1 MSLGF
6 IIFWSLARRIAV
18 NFIFVAIPA
27 KWRKIDMRS
36 IRVLIFSILTFL
48 LYPALAFCSSGEGI
62 DPVIPVLFAL
72 IIVIIAAKFGG
83 HLASTLKQPEVLGE
97 LVVGLVL
104 GNLALV
110 GIHYFDFLKDDKVI
124 EVLSELGVIL
134 LLFEVGLETKIQEM
148 SKVGVS
154 AFCVALLGVI
164 APFILGY
171 YVAAYFVPDESFLAH
186 VFAGATLTA
195 TSVGITVRVLKDLKV
210 LDRAESKIVLGAAVI
225 DDVMGLVVLAVVA
238 GLIQAHNSGTS
249 LDAMAVVKIFAL
261 AVGFLVVAVLLGR
274 FLVPFIFGI
283 ARRINAHGALLATSL
298 LLCFCFSYAAY
309 LVGLAPI
316 VGAFAAGL
324 IIDEDH
330 YQELLGRT
338 RYSSIN
344 DLVNPITALLVP
356 IFFISMG
363 ARVDVMV
370 FADASILG
378 FAFWLTVAA
387 ILGKQ
392 VCGLGVL
399 NKGVDRLSVG
409 LGMIP
414 RGEVG
419 LIFIGIGSKLL
430 IDGVQVVDKATF
442 GSVVIMVVITTMITP
457 SLLKWRFGALQKRGI

>member
-1 MSLGF
+1 MRAYRVLF
-6 IIFWSLARRIAV
+6 FSLA
-18 NFIFVAIPA
+18 
-27 KWRKIDMRS
+27 
-36 IRVLIFSILTFL
+36 TL
-48 LYPALAFCSSGEGI
+48 LLWSTPGFCSDGGSN

-72 IIVIIAAKFGG
+72 IIVIIAAKLGG

-97 LVVGLVL
+97 LVVGLIL
-104 GNLALV
+104 GNVALV
-110 GIHYFDFLKDDKVI
+110 GIDYFAFLKENKVI

-134 LLFEVGLETKIQEM
+134 LLFEVGLETKIDEM
-148 SKVGVS
+148 TKVGIS
-154 AFCVALLGVI
+154 SFFVALLGVI
-164 APFILGY
+164 APFALGY
-171 YVAAYFVPDESFLAH
+171 FVAAYFVPDESFLAH

-210 LDRAESKIVLGAAVI
+210 LNRSESKIVLGAAVI

-249 LDAMAVVKIFAL
+249 LNALAVVKIFGL
-261 AVGFLVVAVLLGR
+261 AVGFLVIAIILGR
-274 FLVPFIFGI
+274 LFVPFLFRI
-283 ARRINAHGALLATSL
+283 ARKLQAHGALLATSL

-324 IIDEDH
+324 IVDEDH

-338 RYSSIN
+338 KYSSIN
-344 DLVNPITALLVP
+344 DLVNPITSLLVP
-356 IFFISMG
+356 IFFLSMG
-363 ARVDVMV
+363 ARVDVTV
-370 FADASILG
+370 FAQTSILG
-378 FAFWLTVAA
+378 FAFWLTIVA
-387 ILGKQ
+387 IIGKQ

-399 NKGVDRLSVG
+399 NKGVDRISVG

-419 LIFIGIGSKLL
+419 LIFIGIGSKML

-442 GSVVIMVVITTMITP
+442 GSVVIVVVITTMITP
-457 SLLKWRFGALQKRGI
+457 SLLKWRFGVLQKKGK